1 MFNSGLHPQLH
12 RHKSLDKLFNWQAI
26 VTLTLATWLGASLL
40 LDFVIMPGLY
50 LSGMMTQADF
60 PMAGHLI
67 FSTFNR
73 FELLCA
79 ALVLTG
85 VLVLCRTAA
94 QSATTQSATTGRTGI
109 ILALFLMAT
118 ALIYTYSLTPEMTAL
133 GAEFNLFDP
142 SPIIPAGMEQLHQSY
157 WGLEAMKLV
166 LAGILLVLSDRHR
179 RQTTLSESP

>member
-1 MFNSGLHPQLH
+1 MFNSGLHPELY
-12 RHKSLDKLFNWQAI
+12 RHKSLDKLFNWQVI

-60 PMAGHLI
+60 PMAGYLI

-79 ALVLTG
+79 AFVLTG
-85 VLVLCRTAA
+85 VLVLCRTTG
-94 QSATTQSATTGRTGI
+94 QFATTGRTGI
-109 ILALFLMAT
+109 ILSLFLMAT

-142 SPIIPAGMEQLHQSY
+142 APIIPAGMEQLHQSY

-166 LAGILLVLSDRHR
+166 VAGILLVLCDRHHH
-179 RQTTLSESP
+179 QTTPNESP

>member
-1 MFNSGLHPQLH
+1 MFNSGLHPRFHQ
-12 RHKSLDKLFNWQAI
+12 HKSLDNLFNWQVI
-26 VTLTLATWLGASLL
+26 VSLTLAIWLGASLL

-60 PMAGHLI
+60 PMAGYLI
-67 FSTFNR
+67 FSTFNQ

-85 VLVLCRTAA
+85 VLVLCRTTGQFA
-94 QSATTQSATTGRTGI
+94 SVGRTGI
-109 ILALFLMAT
+109 ILSLFLMAT

-142 SPIIPAGMEQLHQSY
+142 NPIIPAGMEQLHQSY

-166 LAGILLVLSDRHR
+166 LAGILLGLCDRSR
-179 RQTTLSESP
+179 RQTTLTESP